1 MVHTFI
7 WKALSP
13 WKSTHNIF
21 FIPKCLSVSVF
32 DTIRGII
39 STSFPPRPPAPVL
52 LKRKQAYFNVLEM
65 LMKMRVT

>member
-13 WKSTHNIF
+13 WKSANNTF
-21 FIPKCLSVSVF
+21 FLFPRLPVSVF

-39 STSFPPRPPAPVL
+39 STFFLLPVL
-52 LKRKQAYFNVLEM
+52 LKRKQAYFNILEM